1 MRNQMSCEAERRTL
15 MALYAISIQKGN
27 GEWNLNSIE
36 RILAGPPCDCTN
48 QGSDTNHKQAGH
60 YSGETRNG

>member
-1 MRNQMSCEAERRTL
+1 MRPQVSCEAERRTR

-36 RILAGPPCDCTN
+36 RILDGPPCDCTN
-48 QGSDTNHKQAGH
+48 QGSDTNPKQAGH
-60 YSGETRNG
+60 YSGETR